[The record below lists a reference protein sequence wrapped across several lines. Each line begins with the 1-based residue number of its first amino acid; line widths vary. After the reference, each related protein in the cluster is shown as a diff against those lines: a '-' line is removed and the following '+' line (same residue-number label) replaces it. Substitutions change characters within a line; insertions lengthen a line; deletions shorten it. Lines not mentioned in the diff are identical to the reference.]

1 MSELEWHWATALEA
15 IADVVGDRLAVVQG
29 ARRETWSEFDDRAAR
44 LGAAFQAA
52 GVAVDAPVAGY
63 LYNCPEFLE
72 LWIGAYKV
80 RAVPINVNYR
90 YLADE
95 VHYVLE
101 NADAEALVFHTSLAE
116 QVAPIVERLPKLKL
130 VVGVDDGGDLSIVKG
145 AVEYDDLLAAHDP
158 APRIARP
165 ASDRTMF
172 FTGGT
177 TGMPK
182 GVLGRVGPGVH
193 ALAVTVPPVLGH
205 APANTIDEVV
215 AITKA
220 VADSMELGSIPAC
233 PLMHGTGMTLG
244 ALIMLLFGGKVA
256 LLEGRKFDAGELW
269 DLAAAEH
276 ITTIAVVGDPF
287 ARPMLAA
294 LDAKP
299 NRDLSQ
305 FRFLVSAGAMFSTEM
320 KEGILRHI
328 PHATIF
334 DYIASTEASMGLS
347 ISTATA
353 IAPTG
358 KFLPNPGVVVFDEN
372 DEEVQPG
379 SGVSGIVGVPADHPD
394 GYYKDAA
401 KSAATFRDVR
411 GVTYSFPGD
420 WALVEADGQLQLLG
434 RGSQCINTGG
444 EKVFPEEVEEVVKRH
459 DAVADCLIFGIPDER
474 FGQRVVGVY
483 SLQDGAA
490 AVPDAVINEA
500 RTQLSS
506 YKLPRQLVAVA
517 TAPRH
522 PNGKPDYVTAKELFD
537 AAAS

>member
-1 MSELEWHWATALEA
+1 MAETEWHWATALEA
-15 IADVVGDRLAVVQG
+15 VADTVGDRLAVVQG
-29 ARRETWSEFDDRAAR
+29 DRRVTWTQFDDRAGR
-44 LGAAFQAA
+44 LGAALQAA
-52 GVAVDAPVAGY
+52 GVAVDAPVAAY
-63 LYNCPEFLE
+63 MYNCPEFLE
-72 LWIGAYKV
+72 LWIGTYKV
-80 RAVPINVNYR
+80 RTVPININYR

-101 NADAEALVFHTSLAE
+101 NADAEALVFHTSLAD

-145 AVEYDDLLAAHDP
+145 AVDYEDLLAAHDP
-158 APRIARP
+158 APRIFRP
-165 ASDRTMF
+165 ANDRTMF

-205 APANTIDEVV
+205 APANSLDEVV

-220 VADSMELGSIPAC
+220 VSESMELGSIPAC

-244 ALIMLLFGGKVA
+244 ALISLLFGGKVA
-256 LLEGRKFDAGELW
+256 LLENRRFDAGELW

-276 ITTIAVVGDPF
+276 VTTVAVVGDPF

-294 LDAKP
+294 LEAKP

-305 FRFLVSAGAMFSTEM
+305 FRYIVSAGAMFSTEM
-320 KEGILRHI
+320 KEAILRYI

-334 DYIASTEASMGLS
+334 DYIASTEAAMGIS
-347 ISTATA
+347 ISTADA

-358 KFLPNPGVVVFDEN
+358 KFLPNPGVVVLDEN
-372 DEEVQPG
+372 DEPVAPG

-401 KSAATFRDVR
+401 KSAATFREVR

-420 WALVEADGQLQLLG
+420 WALVEADGSLQLLG

-444 EKVFPEEVEEVVKRH
+444 EKVFPEEVEEVIKLH
-459 DAVADCLIFGIPDER
+459 DGVADCLIFGIPDER
-474 FGQRVVGVY
+474 FGQRVVGVF
-483 SLQDGAA
+483 SAHDGAA
-490 AVPDAVINEA
+490 PDPDAVIAEA
-500 RTQLSS
+500 RTHLSS
-506 YKLPRQLVAVA
+506 YKLPRQLVRVDV
-517 TAPRH
+517 APRQA
-522 PNGKPDYVTAKELFD
+522 NGKADYPSAKELFE
-537 AAAS
+537 AATT

>member
-1 MSELEWHWATALEA
+1 MSTTPEWHWATALEA
-15 IADVVGDRLAVVQG
+15 VADVVGDRLAVVQG
-29 ARRETWSEFDDRAAR
+29 ARRETWTEFDDRAAR

-52 GVAVDAPVAGY
+52 GVSVDAPVAGY

-101 NADAEALVFHTSLAE
+101 NADAEALLFHTSLAE

-145 AVEYDDLLAAHDP
+145 AVAYEDLLAAHDP

-165 ASDRTMF
+165 ANDRTMF

-193 ALAVTVPPVLGH
+193 SLAVTVPPVLGH

-220 VADSMELGSIPAC
+220 VAESMELGSIPAC

-244 ALIMLLFGGKVA
+244 ALIMMLFGGKVA

-328 PHATIF
+328 PHAMIF
-334 DYIASTEASMGLS
+334 DYIASTEAAMGLS
-347 ISTATA
+347 ISTAA
-353 IAPTG
+353 SIAPTG
-358 KFLPNPGVVVFDEN
+358 KFLPNPGVVVLDEN

-379 SGVSGIVGVPADHPD
+379 SGVSGIVGVPTDQPD

-401 KSAATFRDVR
+401 KSAATFREVR

-420 WALVEADGQLQLLG
+420 WALVEADAQLQLLG

-459 DAVADCLIFGIPDER
+459 GAVADCLIFGIPDER

-483 SLQDGAA
+483 SLHDGASA
-490 AVPDAVINEA
+490 DAESVINEA

-506 YKLPRQLVAVA
+506 YKLPRQLVAVD

-522 PNGKPDYVTAKELFD
+522 HNGKPDYVTAKELFD
-537 AAAS
+537 AAS